1 MLEENREQFSG
12 KHCYHIE
19 GQKVESKGYVYVYAD
34 NPAEALEKARKGL
47 CEYVQVGSG
56 MIHLNLERENVSVFD
71 KDPDNPSRGKR
82 FPITG
87 DEWSDLDRQEVS
99 DA

>member
-19 GQKVESKGYVYVYAD
+19 GQKVESNGYLYVYAD
-34 NPAEALEKARKGL
+34 TPAEALEKARKGL
-47 CEYVQVGSG
+47 GEYVQSGRG
-56 MIHLNLERENVSVFD
+56 MIHLNLERENVWVFD
-71 KDPDNPSRGKR
+71 KDPDNPSRGRR

-87 DEWSDLDRQEVS
+87 DEWRELDRQEEL
-99 DA
+99 